1 MGQDPRGLLLMTR
14 LMAGEL
20 AWTTHVGFIGG
31 GPEIRGLP
39 PEILL
44 ECFSF
49 SSAVN

>member
-1 MGQDPRGLLLMTR
+1 MTPGVRIVLLMIRQVT
-14 LMAGEL
+14 GEL
-20 AWTTHVGFIGG
+20 AWTTHVWFSGG
-31 GPEIRGLP
+31 VPKIRHLP